1 MLMVTDHGHNCPAAW
16 ERKAAMRT
24 VSKSELK
31 PKVLEYLREVE
42 ATGEPLLV
50 TDRGRPVI
58 RIEPYSDDDEA
69 LRLLRGVVL
78 QYDDPTEPVGEDDWE
93 ALR

>member
-1 MLMVTDHGHNCPAAW
+1 
-16 ERKAAMRT
+16 MRT
-24 VSKSELK
+24 VSKSDLK

-42 ATGEPLLV
+42 STGEPLFV
-50 TDRGRPVI
+50 TDRGRLVI

-69 LRLLRGVVL
+69 LRRLQGIVLR
-78 QYDDPTEPVGEDDWE
+78 YDDPMEPVAEDDWE